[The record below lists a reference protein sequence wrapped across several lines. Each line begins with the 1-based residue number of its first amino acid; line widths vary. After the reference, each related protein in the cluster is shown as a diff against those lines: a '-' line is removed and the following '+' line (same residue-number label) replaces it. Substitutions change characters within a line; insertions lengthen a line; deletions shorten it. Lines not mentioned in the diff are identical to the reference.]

1 MTGIP
6 YENIY
11 GGKMSKKGQIP
22 YIEMNGKQIPDSN
35 LAIEFLKN
43 YFRDSNPKV

>member
-11 GGKMSKKGQIP
+11 SGKMSKKGQVP
-22 YIEMNGKQIPDSN
+22 FIEMNGKQIPDSN
-35 LAIEFLKN
+35 LAIEFLKT
-43 YFRDSNPKV
+43 YFKDANPKV